1 MRPTATARPVP
12 LERAAPSPMLQRLEA
27 ERATGALMRDR
38 GTLYLAD
45 GQVVHA
51 ESPATPG
58 IDVLLTTG
66 GALRSEGW
74 WDAVAQAGA
83 GQRVGRYLV
92 DSGRVPGGALELC
105 HLGALYDAAF
115 FALAPT
121 HTPARFRYG
130 VSHWIGPVRPV
141 PVHAVQRETLRR
153 RELLDRIW
161 PDALTDSA
169 PLAPTAHPV
178 DAPVPPRQRRV
189 LALVN
194 GERTATDI
202 AQELGRSAFHILV
215 DLRRLAAAGL
225 VEAVRPAPA
234 GSASVSGHGRI
245 ALPDVTTD
253 PDVALLQPAQ
263 RRIGGLVIRALRQRA
278 GRRQLMVP
286 EAEVKDVL
294 DELQRLR
301 ARVPLLTGALAAST
315 DGLIVAQDTPGIE
328 AEGVAALTAAAL
340 GVSIRMTDATGRG
353 GFRELLIRGE
363 SGYIATY
370 AAGSSAVLTLLA
382 EDRINVGRLHLEGRR
397 AGARIG
403 EVVDAAQDRPDR
415 PVPPPRPQQA
425 RALPRRTTPPD
436 AT

>member
-1 MRPTATARPVP
+1 MRATGTAGTD
-12 LERAAPSPMLQRLEA
+12 LSERAAPSPMLQRLAA

-121 HTPARFRYG
+121 NTPARFRYG

-161 PDALTDSA
+161 PDALTDTA
-169 PLAPTAHPV
+169 PLVPTAHPV

-189 LALVN
+189 LALVD

-202 AQELGRSAFHILV
+202 ATELGRSAFHILV

-225 VEAVRPAPA
+225 VEAVRPVTA
-234 GSASVSGHGRI
+234 GSVSEPGRI
-245 ALPDVTTD
+245 PLPEVTND
-253 PDVALLQPAQ
+253 PDVALL
-263 RRIGGLVIRALRQRA
+263 R
-278 GRRQLMVP
+278 
-286 EAEVKDVL
+286 
-294 DELQRLR
+294 RLR
-301 ARVPLLTGALAAST
+301 DAL
-315 DGLIVAQDTPGIE
+315 E
-328 AEGVAALTAAAL
+328 AL
-340 GVSIRMTDATGRG
+340 
-353 GFRELLIRGE
+353 
-363 SGYIATY
+363 
-370 AAGSSAVLTLLA
+370 
-382 EDRINVGRLHLEGRR
+382 
-397 AGARIG
+397 
-403 EVVDAAQDRPDR
+403 
-415 PVPPPRPQQA
+415 
-425 RALPRRTTPPD
+425 
-436 AT
+436 

>member
-1 MRPTATARPVP
+1 MRPTVTDRPGTP
-12 LERAAPSPMLQRLEA
+12 ERAAPSPMLQRLAA

-51 ESPATPG
+51 ESPSTPG

-66 GALRSEGW
+66 GALHSEGW

-121 HTPARFRYG
+121 NTPARFRYG

-169 PLAPTAHPV
+169 PLTPATHPV

-202 AQELGRSAFHILV
+202 AQELGRSAFHTLV

-225 VEAVRPAPA
+225 VEAVRPSTS
-234 GSASVSGHGRI
+234 GSASVSGQGRI
-245 ALPDVTTD
+245 SLPEVTTD
-253 PDVALLQPAQ
+253 PDVALL
-263 RRIGGLVIRALRQRA
+263 R
-278 GRRQLMVP
+278 
-286 EAEVKDVL
+286 
-294 DELQRLR
+294 RLR
-301 ARVPLLTGALAAST
+301 DAL
-315 DGLIVAQDTPGIE
+315 E
-328 AEGVAALTAAAL
+328 AL
-340 GVSIRMTDATGRG
+340 
-353 GFRELLIRGE
+353 
-363 SGYIATY
+363 
-370 AAGSSAVLTLLA
+370 
-382 EDRINVGRLHLEGRR
+382 
-397 AGARIG
+397 
-403 EVVDAAQDRPDR
+403 
-415 PVPPPRPQQA
+415 
-425 RALPRRTTPPD
+425 
-436 AT
+436 

>member
-1 MRPTATARPVP
+1 MRPTATTRTAIPEQAV
-12 LERAAPSPMLQRLEA
+12 LSPMLQRLAA

-58 IDVLLTTG
+58 IDVLLTTS

-83 GQRVGRYLV
+83 GQRVARYLV

-141 PVHAVQRETLRR
+141 PVDSVQRETLRR

-169 PLAPTAHPV
+169 PIAPTAHPV

-189 LALVN
+189 LDLVN
-194 GERTATDI
+194 GVRTATDI
-202 AQELGRSAFHILV
+202 AQELGRSAFHTLV

-225 VEAVRPAPA
+225 VEPVRPASA
-234 GSASVSGHGRI
+234 GSASGPVRI
-245 ALPDVTTD
+245 ELPEVTAD
-253 PDVALLQPAQ
+253 PDLALL
-263 RRIGGLVIRALRQRA
+263 R
-278 GRRQLMVP
+278 
-286 EAEVKDVL
+286 
-294 DELQRLR
+294 RLR
-301 ARVPLLTGALAAST
+301 DAL
-315 DGLIVAQDTPGIE
+315 E
-328 AEGVAALTAAAL
+328 AL
-340 GVSIRMTDATGRG
+340 
-353 GFRELLIRGE
+353 
-363 SGYIATY
+363 
-370 AAGSSAVLTLLA
+370 
-382 EDRINVGRLHLEGRR
+382 
-397 AGARIG
+397 
-403 EVVDAAQDRPDR
+403 
-415 PVPPPRPQQA
+415 
-425 RALPRRTTPPD
+425 
-436 AT
+436 